1 MTIKISNYVIPVK
14 HETLSQTVVVDT
26 YYRQTHI
33 PKSYWEIFQ
42 DVFCIVDF
50 TCSQN
55 SAVDYMEGLVSDAY
69 TCNCYG
75 TNYLG
80 MPTIY
85 FDFSEAKTSFGMSAT
100 DYTFTPYLNY
110 TNSAQSCPLAINGPP
125 LDIDQFNNLDEPN
138 LIVIGQRFFA
148 QFTLAQYVSRTN
160 GTYTLIVS
168 GGSEATPDLKSFA
181 IIISSTIVVI
191 IIMSVIT
198 MALLIVRRRRL
209 EAD

>member
-1 MTIKISNYVIPVK
+1 MGAFGSHINEIPSYNASTAQNVSSSIFDKDGMTIKISNYVIPVK

-33 PKSYWEIFQ
+33 PKSYWDIFQ
-42 DVFCIVDF
+42 EVFCIVDF

-55 SAVDYMEGLVSDAY
+55 TAVDYMEGLVSDAY

-85 FDFSEAKTSFGMSAT
+85 FDFSSTKTTFGMTAT

-110 TNSAQSCPLAINGPP
+110 TNSA
-125 LDIDQFNNLDEPN
+125 
-138 LIVIGQRFFA
+138 
-148 QFTLAQYVSRTN
+148 
-160 GTYTLIVS
+160 
-168 GGSEATPDLKSFA
+168 
-181 IIISSTIVVI
+181 
-191 IIMSVIT
+191 
-198 MALLIVRRRRL
+198 
-209 EAD
+209 